1 MTANEPRLSIRAATP
16 DDGDALVSLI
26 RGLAHY
32 EKLDPP
38 DGAAAA
44 RLIAELA
51 EHPGRFDCLLAEI
64 DATAVGYALFFE
76 TYSTFRGQPK
86 LYLEDIFVNPAHR
99 STGAGFALFTAVA
112 REAVRRDCVA
122 LEWAVLDWNHLAL
135 DFYDKLGGRHQREWL
150 PYRLEGDAL
159 DRLATVDAG

>member
-1 MTANEPRLSIRAATP
+1 MTADAPRLSIRPATP

-38 DGAAAA
+38 DDAAAA
-44 RLIAELA
+44 RLVADLA
-51 EHPGRFDCLLAEI
+51 EHSGRFDCLLAEI
-64 DATAVGYALFFE
+64 DDTPAGYAIFFE

-86 LYLEDIFVNPAHR
+86 LYLEDIFVDPHHR
-99 STGAGFALFTAVA
+99 SADAGFALFSAVA
-112 REAVRRDCVA
+112 REAVRRGCVA
-122 LEWAVLDWNHLAL
+122 LEWAVLDWNRLAL
-135 DFYDKLGGRHQREWL
+135 DFYDKLGGRHRREWL
-150 PYRLEGDAL
+150 PYHLEGAAL